1 MVEGSSGGGLG
12 LAGIITD
19 LCEKHGVPQ
28 YSYDTKAPP
37 QRPINLATVLRFKPP
52 HPHGQPPVQRGPPAR
67 EEEEREDIEP
77 PRLVGPLDP
86 AMQYTH
92 DQLNYL
98 IQQNMHMQN
107 YMAQR
112 SIFDEQQV
120 AQLNTLVTRMNIGV
134 EEPNYFAMPPR
145 FNPYDQPPP
154 PNPF

>member
-1 MVEGSSGGGLG
+1 MRL
-12 LAGIITD
+12 
-19 LCEKHGVPQ
+19 
-28 YSYDTKAPP
+28 
-37 QRPINLATVLRFKPP
+37 KPP
-52 HPHGQPPVQRGPPAR
+52 HPHGQPPARGDPPAPEQ
-67 EEEEREDIEP
+67 EEHEDIEP

-92 DQLNYL
+92 NQLNYL

-134 EEPNYFAMPPR
+134 DDPNYFPMPPR

>member
-1 MVEGSSGGGLG
+1 MRL
-12 LAGIITD
+12 
-19 LCEKHGVPQ
+19 
-28 YSYDTKAPP
+28 
-37 QRPINLATVLRFKPP
+37 KPP
-52 HPHGQPPVQRGPPAR
+52 HPHGQPPARGDPPTTEQ
-67 EEEEREDIEP
+67 EEHEDIEP
-77 PRLVGPLDP
+77 PRLAEPLNP

-92 DQLNYL
+92 NQLNYL

-120 AQLNTLVTRMNIGV
+120 AQLNTLVTRMNVGV
-134 EEPNYFAMPPR
+134 DDPNYFSMPPR